1 MVQLGLCAF
10 RQGMVKDAHNCL
22 VDIQSTGRAKELL
35 AQVNLSFSSL
45 SHFLAHLWG
54 AYAIP
59 LVLLVVRHVSSVS
72 TITTRNN

>member
-35 AQVNLSFSSL
+35 AQVNLSFSYR
-45 SHFLAHLWG
+45 SHLLARLWG

-59 LVLLVVRHVSSVS
+59 LVLSVVCRLCPP
-72 TITTRNN
+72 